1 MCWSR
6 AGLRLTASC
15 TYTAAD
21 TSYMKK
27 SFILPGPGYIPR
39 LQARC
44 NRAWERTI
52 VLVGVPSCRQRFE
65 SLVVLSRQVVHI
77 DKGLQVYVRQRPLR
91 NF

>member
-1 MCWSR
+1 ME
-6 AGLRLTASC
+6 
-15 TYTAAD
+15 
-21 TSYMKK
+21 K

-44 NRAWERTI
+44 NPAWERTV

-65 SLVVLSRQVVHI
+65 SLVVLSRQVVHV
-77 DKGLQVYVRQRPLR
+77 DEGLQVYVRQRPLR